1 MAYFNWFNVVFSV
14 LIVTQCPWNQVLW
27 QDEGLALF
35 EQPPLLII
43 RKAVIDACL
52 SGSEKGGVRQEL
64 AGLNQVV

>member
-14 LIVTQCPWNQVLW
+14 VIVTQYPWNQILG
-27 QDEGLALF
+27 QDESLALF

-52 SGSEKGGVRQEL
+52 SGSEKGGY
-64 AGLNQVV
+64 AKS

>member
-14 LIVTQCPWNQVLW
+14 LIVTQCPWNQVLG

-43 RKAVIDACL
+43 RKAVIDAL
-52 SGSEKGGVRQEL
+52 LIRKLEGWFTPRVSRF
-64 AGLNQVV
+64 